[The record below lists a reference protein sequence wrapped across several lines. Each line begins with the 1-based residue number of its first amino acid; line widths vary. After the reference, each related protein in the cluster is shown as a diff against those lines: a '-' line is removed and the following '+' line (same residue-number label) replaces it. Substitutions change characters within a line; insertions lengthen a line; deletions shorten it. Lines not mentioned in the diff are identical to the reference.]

1 MIDILSSRLS
11 QWLDAEQHL
20 FDTMPYEKVY
30 KKNGRLKKRAGEIED
45 VIKSLT
51 SAISQVENAASSI
64 SYASSYSQLKDNPF

>member
-11 QWLDAEQHL
+11 QWLDAERRL
-20 FDTMPYEKVY
+20 FDAMPDEKKY

-45 VIKSLT
+45 VIESLT

-64 SYASSYSQLKDNPF
+64 GYASSYSQLKDKTF